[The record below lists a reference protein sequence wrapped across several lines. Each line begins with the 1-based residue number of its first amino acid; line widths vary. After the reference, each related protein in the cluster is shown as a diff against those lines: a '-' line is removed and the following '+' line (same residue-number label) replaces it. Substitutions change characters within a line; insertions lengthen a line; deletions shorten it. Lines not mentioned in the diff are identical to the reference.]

1 MLATPNIVPLFALFI
16 SATARSYPLAHR
28 DQADHSI
35 LYSRDLLSIS
45 GHGITQALGKRASS
59 SLDDSTSNEAKP
71 QVFKRSTALDGT
83 AGTSDPTANKPGNQA
98 KTEKKADDQGDKTEE
113 HDNEKKEKLEEKI
126 KKQELKIEELKKKLK
141 KEEVKLTKL
150 QQCYLQLLIL
160 IITHHLWIL
169 LKGDD
174 KGVHDEGKL
183 TNPPSKSQTEGK
195 PDPKANGVKNPSPG
209 ANDENKLSN
218 PPLESQAKG
227 KPNPNG
233 SKNQPTPVVELPHFY
248 KAV

>member
-45 GHGITQALGKRASS
+45 GHGITQALGKGPR
-59 SLDDSTSNEAKP
+59 
-71 QVFKRSTALDGT
+71 
-83 AGTSDPTANKPGNQA
+83 NQA

-150 QQCYLQLLIL
+150 QQ
-160 IITHHLWIL
+160 
-169 LKGDD
+169 GDD

>member
-83 AGTSDPTANKPGNQA
+83 AGTSDPTANKPDRG
-98 KTEKKADDQGDKTEE
+98 TC
-113 HDNEKKEKLEEKI
+113 NEKKEKLEEKI

-150 QQCYLQLLIL
+150 QQ
-160 IITHHLWIL
+160 
-169 LKGDD
+169 GDD

>member
-150 QQCYLQLLIL
+150 QQ
-160 IITHHLWIL
+160 
-169 LKGDD
+169 GDD